1 MSVDSARGAQMALVK
16 NKNTKPELFVQDIV
30 SDLRFKFVA
39 HSPDVFGNPDLVFPR
54 RRKVI
59 LVHGCFWH
67 RHAKLGCWRSR
78 LPKTRLDFWEP
89 KLAANVTRDRQVRR
103 QLRKSGWSSLVI
115 WECEAIPKNRTV
127 LARKIQ
133 KFLRA

>member
-1 MSVDSARGAQMALVK
+1 MALVK
-16 NKNTKPELFVQDIV
+16 GKNTKPELFVQGIV
-30 SDLRFKFVA
+30 SELRFRFDTHGANV
-39 HSPDVFGNPDLVFPR
+39 PGRPDLVFAR

-59 LVHGCFWH
+59 FVHGCFWH
-67 RHAKLGCWRSR
+67 RHGRPGCWRSR
-78 LPKTRLDFWEP
+78 LPKTRLDFWQP
-89 KLAANVTRDRQVRR
+89 KLAANVTRDRKVGR
-103 QLRKSGWSSLVI
+103 QLRKDGWKALVI